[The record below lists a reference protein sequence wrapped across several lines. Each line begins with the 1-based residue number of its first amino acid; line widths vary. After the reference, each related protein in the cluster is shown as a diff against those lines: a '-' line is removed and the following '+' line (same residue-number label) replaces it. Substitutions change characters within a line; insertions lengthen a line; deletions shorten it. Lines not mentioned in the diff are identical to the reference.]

1 MRTIRK
7 SSGSMIVLIV
17 FLLGIFVVFALSAFT
32 VNNFLFLRT
41 RAQDKADHL
50 ALLLASKINTGDRV
64 GQMNEL
70 QVRSRELIFCSRERI
85 ADCHGEELDMLSP
98 IAEQLLNEAR
108 EGHTLLERERKNLVS
123 QICKELKESALAHNS
138 SLSELGI
145 FKMGGLLAEAA
156 RIERVELGSMKNIP
170 SSARSH
176 TVFDGLNQF
185 DLQQSFSHKT
195 NGLYRANID
204 AKIPVPDG
212 DLSFKIS
219 ALAPNVKG
227 TCSPAHC
234 INADVFMRTGI
245 LIDHEEGQPCHPDFA
260 PCAVQVH
267 CKMPAA
273 LGLKGDYRADLTF
286 VSSAATSGAIKTE

>member
-7 SSGSMIVLIV
+7 SSGSMLVLIV
-17 FLLGIFVVFALSAFT
+17 FLLGIFVVFALGAFT

-41 RAQDKADHL
+41 RAQDRADNL

-70 QVRSRELIFCSRERI
+70 QARSRELIFNSRERI

-108 EGHTLLERERKNLVS
+108 EGHALLERESNNLVS
-123 QICKELKESALAHNS
+123 QICKEVKESALAHNS
-138 SLSELGI
+138 ALSDLGI
-145 FKMGGLLAEAA
+145 FKMGGLLTEQA
-156 RIERVELGSMKNIP
+156 RIERVELGSIKDIP
-170 SSARSH
+170 SNAKSD
-176 TVFDGLNQF
+176 TVFEGLSEF
-185 DLQQSFSHKT
+185 DLQQNHSHKT

-204 AKIPVPDG
+204 AKIPPPDG

-219 ALAPNVKG
+219 ALAPNVRG
-227 TCSPAHC
+227 TCSPAHNV
-234 INADVFMRTGI
+234 NAHVFTRMDT
-245 LIDHEEGQPCHPDFA
+245 LIDNEEGQPCHPEFA

-267 CKMPAA
+267 CKMPTT
-273 LGLKGDYRADLTF
+273 LGIKGDYRADLTF
-286 VSSAATSGAIKTE
+286 VSTAATNGAIKTE